1 MRKYWY
7 NLSIRNKLMIFLM
20 FVIISISSFSLYLLT
35 AMSGFLDGF
44 NSHVTEYF
52 QVNVL
57 QQHNSKNDRLI
68 GQYFDDFSMDSL
80 AEFNQSMDEFHRVLQ
95 AIQSRPHS
103 LESYLV
109 LRSIQSS
116 FTSYSDEINSAI
128 KLQRSGA
135 KKFQIHYYNA
145 ARINHYMDRYI
156 AQLLELSLQEG
167 NTVYNKLA
175 TNGRTVVYVAAVLI
189 GGFVLFCLFFGIVFS
204 NHLTKPIEQLAALSQ
219 QIAAGNLQVG
229 PIIVASNDE
238 VGTLAK
244 SFNAMSAN
252 IRDLVIDLQKKA
264 LVEKR
269 LHNEELKN
277 SRNKELLKEARFL
290 ALQSQIN
297 PHFLYNTLNT
307 ISRVITFSRLPEAIR
322 LIAALAG
329 ILRYNMGNSK
339 AYVTLQDELEIVR
352 QYAFIQQCR
361 FGDRLRFDFQCA
373 TDLDAS
379 QIIIPCFTLQPIVE
393 NAVIHGVEP
402 RISGGG
408 VRVRAYSVHNGVIIK
423 IIDNGNGMNTEKV
436 KAILSMRNRENT
448 GHTTAIGLK
457 NVMNRL
463 AIFCGRKN
471 SFSIQSKIGVGTVV
485 TLKLPA
491 TEAR

>member
-1 MRKYWY
+1 MRRYWC
-7 NLSIRNKLMIFLM
+7 NLSIRNKLMGFLL
-20 FVIISISSFSLYLLT
+20 FVIITISAFSLYLLA
-35 AMSGFLDGF
+35 AMYGFLGSF

-68 GQYFDDFSMDSL
+68 SQYFDDFRMDSL
-80 AEFNQSMDEFHRVLQ
+80 ADFNQSMDEFHRVLQ
-95 AIQSRPHS
+95 EIQSEPHS

-109 LRSIQSS
+109 LRSIQNS
-116 FTSYSDEINSAI
+116 FMSYSDEINAAI
-128 KLQRSGA
+128 KLQRIGA
-135 KKFQIHYYNA
+135 KEFQIHYYKA

-167 NTVYNKLA
+167 NMVYNELA
-175 TNGRTVVYVAAVLI
+175 ADGRTMVYVSAVLI
-189 GGFVLFCLFFGIVFS
+189 GGFVLLCLFFGIVFS
-204 NHLTKPIEQLAALSQ
+204 NHLTKPIEQLAAVSQ

-229 PIIVASNDE
+229 AIVVASNDE

-252 IRDLVIDLQKKA
+252 IRDLVGDLQKKA

-269 LHNEELKN
+269 LHAEELKN

-339 AYVTLQDELEIVR
+339 ACVTLQDELDIVR
-352 QYAFIQQCR
+352 QYGFIQQYR
-361 FGDRLRFDFQCA
+361 FGDRLQVDIRCA
-373 TDLDAS
+373 ADLDAS
-379 QIIIPCFTLQPIVE
+379 RVAIPCFTLQPIVE

-402 RISGGG
+402 RVSGGML
-408 VRVRAYSVHNGVIIK
+408 RIRAYSAPAGVVIK
-423 IIDNGNGMNTEKV
+423 IVDNGNGMSAEKV
-436 KAILSMRNRENT
+436 KAILAMRSREST
-448 GHTTAIGLK
+448 GHTSSIGLK

-463 AIFCGRKN
+463 ANFCGRKN
-471 SFSIQSKIGVGTVV
+471 CFGIQSKVGWGTVV

-491 TEAR
+491 TGER